1 MFLIWKILY
10 NREIHLSGYGGCIL
24 YLYRLDIRQVLMQR
38 LLYTRGE
45 SINFV
50 NWTV

>member
-38 LLYTRGE
+38 LLYRLDNLTNKGDNHE
-45 SINFV
+45 
-50 NWTV
+50 